1 MDSLSTYLP
10 RIVKNLSESI
20 SFTASK
26 DQDGITWA
34 EISTLYLPYQELLV
48 LLLGYERGFQVWCLK
63 DENPLLLISKRNSGI
78 SVIKALPRQADG
90 LLAMIPLFDSSDF
103 PRNTIRIYSCLKNN
117 FIYLVHC
124 DGEVNNLECNSLV
137 LCASLSSGVIE
148 IFTAVGFEKL
158 YTVSMSRPDLKD
170 YTIRMALSNMYIAY
184 SLGASGHSDSYT
196 NDNTFTE
203 RITKTFWGIADQS
216 LNAVKSYIEHTGFV
230 SSSGP
235 VGRITIRSVI
245 DSKSLCE
252 IQAFPSSISMLKFSP
267 SSHLLVAAPESGH
280 TFHIYRINPAK
291 NILNVEAGS
300 RYTLLYKLHRGFT
313 QASISDI
320 HISSDEQWVCVSSA
334 RGTTHVYHIN
344 PVSVSLNYNHQ
355 VYTRI
360 RHGTILENPAPRC
373 AILLNSKMVPRENRR
388 LDEEPL
394 AQAPP
399 EIWTITLAGMLS
411 KYTVE
416 EEPIAICEIN
426 VRRSVSFR
434 EKETKIQVERAAVNE
449 AVEYLEHNT
458 YEPNTGWIP
467 LTKSPQIKFFTTDA
481 RYEQNPFSEIQLEP
495 MKFSHLEPNLTIH
508 YCDLPGQNAK
518 ILEALT
524 SSIDPLQVADEKI
537 DPEFLEHVHGLPS
550 NYQIKEDYFA

>member
-1 MDSLSTYLP
+1 
-10 RIVKNLSESI
+10 
-20 SFTASK
+20 
-26 DQDGITWA
+26 
-34 EISTLYLPYQELLV
+34 
-48 LLLGYERGFQVWCLK
+48 
-63 DENPLLLISKRNSGI
+63 
-78 SVIKALPRQADG
+78 
-90 LLAMIPLFDSSDF
+90 
-103 PRNTIRIYSCLKNN
+103 
-117 FIYLVHC
+117 
-124 DGEVNNLECNSLV
+124 
-137 LCASLSSGVIE
+137 
-148 IFTAVGFEKL
+148 
-158 YTVSMSRPDLKD
+158 
-170 YTIRMALSNMYIAY
+170 
-184 SLGASGHSDSYT
+184 
-196 NDNTFTE
+196 
-203 RITKTFWGIADQS
+203 
-216 LNAVKSYIEHTGFV
+216 
-230 SSSGP
+230 
-235 VGRITIRSVI
+235 
-245 DSKSLCE
+245 
-252 IQAFPSSISMLKFSP
+252 
-267 SSHLLVAAPESGH
+267 
-280 TFHIYRINPAK
+280 
-291 NILNVEAGS
+291 
-300 RYTLLYKLHRGFT
+300 
-313 QASISDI
+313 
-320 HISSDEQWVCVSSA
+320 
-334 RGTTHVYHIN
+334 
-344 PVSVSLNYNHQ
+344 
-355 VYTRI
+355 
-360 RHGTILENPAPRC
+360 
-373 AILLNSKMVPRENRR
+373 MVPRENRR